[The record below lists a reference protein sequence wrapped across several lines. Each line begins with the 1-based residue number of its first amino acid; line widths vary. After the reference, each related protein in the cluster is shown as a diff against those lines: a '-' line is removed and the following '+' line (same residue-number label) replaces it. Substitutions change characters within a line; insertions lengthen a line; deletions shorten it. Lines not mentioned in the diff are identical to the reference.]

1 MPFVRTKLVKGIRYH
16 YLVEAYREDSKPRQR
31 VLAYLGEHA
40 TVKAA
45 LRYWQK
51 QVNAGSD
58 AAARKQA
65 REMVK
70 KLKPYV

>member
-16 YLVEAYREDSKPRQR
+16 YLVEAYREDGKVRQR
-31 VLAYLGEHA
+31 VLAYLGEHE

-51 QVNAGSD
+51 QTSAGPD
-58 AAARKQA
+58 AAARKHA

-70 KLKPYV
+70 KLRPYL

>member
-16 YLVEAYREDSKPRQR
+16 YLVESYREDGKPRQR

-51 QVNAGSD
+51 QASVGPD
-58 AAARKQA
+58 AVARKHA
-65 REMVK
+65 REMIR
-70 KLKPYV
+70 KLKLYV